1 MTPSQSAAS
10 SAARRALPGHGFSR
24 VPIRVR
30 LTAAFAATMLMML
43 AAAAGFVYLRLRAD
57 LDDAVDARLVARAR
71 VITQHGPDR
80 SLAAVALEDPEEGFV
95 QALDPQGRVV
105 DAAGTTQG
113 PALSAADLRAAGLAG
128 SGPIERGVAG
138 IDGVARLLVQRLPGD
153 PVRFLVVGQSLN
165 DRNDALSGVITSF
178 AVGGA
183 VAVGLASMIGYLL
196 SRAGLAPME
205 AMRRR
210 ALEVS
215 LTEPQTVLPLPRA
228 RDEVRRLGETMNA
241 MLGRL
246 RESFERERR
255 FVADASHE
263 LRTPI
268 AVVKTELQAT
278 LRAGGLDAEARES
291 LLAAVEECD
300 RLAQLAEDLLVL
312 ARMSGDGL
320 PVRLQALRP
329 RTVLE
334 AVRDQFVDRA
344 QQRGRRIEI
353 ELGGDR
359 PFDADPVRIRQALA
373 NLVDN
378 ALRYGDGEVLL
389 RTYSTSAGTA
399 VEVCDQGPGFAPDI
413 AGHAFE
419 RFTRGD
425 RARTG
430 GGGSGLG
437 LAIVAEVAR
446 AHGGSVA
453 IVPGRGLGT
462 VVRLVLPDAAPR

>member
-1 MTPSQSAAS
+1 VTPSQSAAS
-10 SAARRALPGHGFSR
+10 GAARPALPGDWASR

-71 VITQHGPDR
+71 VITQHGPGWT
-80 SLAAVALEDPEEGFV
+80 LAAVALEDPEEGFV
-95 QALDPQGRVV
+95 QALDPQARVL
-105 DAAGTTQG
+105 DAAGTAQG
-113 PALSAADLRAAGLAG
+113 PALSALDLRAAGQAG
-128 SGPIERGVAG
+128 SGLLERRVAG
-138 IDGVARLLVQRLPGD
+138 IDGVARLLVHRLPGD
-153 PVRFLVVGQSLN
+153 PGRFLVVGQSLN

-183 VAVGLASMIGYLL
+183 VAVALASLIGYLL

-210 ALEVS
+210 ALEIS
-215 LTEPQTVLPLPRA
+215 LAEPRTVLPLPRA

-268 AVVKTELQAT
+268 AVVKTELEAT
-278 LRAGGLDAEARES
+278 LRAGGLGEQARES

-320 PVRLQALRP
+320 AVAPQALRP
-329 RTVLE
+329 STVLE

-344 QQRGRRIEI
+344 QQRGRTIGI
-353 ELGGDR
+353 DPGADR

-389 RTYSTSAGTA
+389 RAYPTAAGTA
-399 VEVCDQGPGFAPDI
+399 LEICDQGPGFAPDI

-453 IVPGRGLGT
+453 IVPGRASGT
-462 VVRLVLPDAAPR
+462 VVRLVLPDASR